1 MLTFIVQNVKLSENI
16 GAKIETQSS
25 YTELSV
31 LAMAI
36 WGWTAKQFNT
46 IFRGWE
52 INEHF
57 FYG

>member
-16 GAKIETQSS
+16 GAKIETQST

-36 WGWTAKQFNT
+36 
-46 IFRGWE
+46 
-52 INEHF
+52 
-57 FYG
+57 